1 MSWFIIGRQSEISKS
16 YALCFLQS
24 LNVFATVVQLQ
35 MKKLG
40 IADVTVHYQ
49 EIGTWQMIPSS
60 FPKVWRILDLFLP
73 LFCFPKQEGESLR
86 FFWGLGRGKKLWD
99 VEVRSGPVAISREK
113 KTHLFSSFS
122 LCRSKTRRSWANSFR
137 VSHQHWHS
145 RDQHQNE
152 FQVFEIHGHLPER
165 KELGQLP
172 EKKMRW
178 RSSLS
183 QIFFKYFYVWVFYCI
198 LLFLHFLGSTP
209 RVTTKGGTSFWHL
222 REKKKI
228 WALCN

>member
-1 MSWFIIGRQSEISKS
+1 MENQETPCLRCLLAWHQIEHNCGLKHSHDGRKPTSAFYFQITNSGCHGSLSEGWQRFPNHMHCISFTVS
-16 YALCFLQS
+16 T
-24 LNVFATVVQLQ
+24 VFATVVQLQ

-60 FPKVWRILDLFLP
+60 FPKVWRILDVFLP

-86 FFWGLGRGKKLWD
+86 FFWRLGRGKKCWD
-99 VEVRSGPVAISREK
+99 AEVRSGPVAISREK
-113 KTHLFSSFS
+113 KTHPFSSFS

-137 VSHQHWHS
+137 VSHQHWQS
-145 RDQHQNE
+145 RDHHQNE

-172 EKKMRW
+172 EKKMHW
-178 RSSLS
+178 RNSLL
-183 QIFFKYFYVWVFYCI
+183 QIFF
-198 LLFLHFLGSTP
+198 
-209 RVTTKGGTSFWHL
+209 
-222 REKKKI
+222 
-228 WALCN
+228 